1 MARVTSR
8 TRAVVIRPDGV
19 RYRRETLAGEEPLE
33 IRVNGTQLAVTM
45 RTPGEDFALV
55 AGNLVSEGMLRRPT
69 DLVNMRYCSGDDP
82 NTYNVIDANVLGVTK
97 ESIGTRRVVTTSA
110 CGVCGTTS
118 IEEVRRQSPYDVAD
132 DDTRIPAEQL
142 LALPDRLREAQA
154 LFDSTGGL
162 HAAALF
168 DASGKLLV
176 AHEDVGRHNA
186 VDKVI
191 GWAYMQGMLPLRG
204 CTLQVSGR
212 ASFELVQKSYL
223 AGIPIMS
230 AVSAP
235 SSLAVDLAEEV
246 GITLAGFSRGD
257 RITVYTHARRV
268 DTDALRTPATEPP
281 SGATASD
288 TETATFTQKTAD
300 RTETAGLSP
309 ANDAKLE
316 AAATATT
323 TGTAIAF
330 DKGVHA

>member
-8 TRAVVIRPDGV
+8 TRAMVIRPEGV

-33 IRVNGTQLAVTM
+33 IRINGTQLAVTM
-45 RTPGEDFALV
+45 RTPGDDFELV
-55 AGNLVSEGMLRRPT
+55 AGNLVAEGMLHKPT
-69 DLVNMRYCSGDDP
+69 DLINMRYCSADQEE
-82 NTYNVIDANVLGVTK
+82 NTYNVIDAAIFGVTK

-118 IEEVRRQSPYDVAD
+118 IEEVRRQSNYDLREDTTQIAAD
-132 DDTRIPAEQL
+132 L
-142 LALPDRLREAQA
+142 LMSLPDRLREAQA

-168 DASGKLLV
+168 DARGKLLV
-176 AHEDVGRHNA
+176 AREDVGRHNA

-235 SSLAVDLAEEV
+235 SSLAVDLADEV
-246 GITLAGFSRGD
+246 GMTLAGFSRGD
-257 RITVYTHARRV
+257 RITVYTNGSRV
-268 DTDALRTPATEPP
+268 NTDAVRAASTDSDESTVKPATFPEN
-281 SGATASD
+281 
-288 TETATFTQKTAD
+288 TAD
-300 RTETAGLSP
+300 QPEMTGINPVKGDKL
-309 ANDAKLE
+309 DASVAE
-316 AAATATT
+316 ASGDPDVTATT
-323 TGTAIAF
+323 
-330 DKGVHA
+330 DKGVDA

>member
-8 TRAVVIRPDGV
+8 TRAVVVRPDGV

-45 RTPGEDFALV
+45 RTPGDDFELV
-55 AGNLVSEGMLRRPT
+55 AGNLVAEGILHRP
-69 DLVNMRYCSGDDP
+69 DALVNMRYCSADATE
-82 NTYNVIDANVLGVTK
+82 NTYNVIDATILGL
-97 ESIGTRRVVTTSA
+97 SSDAIGSRKVVTTSA

-118 IEEVRRQSPYDVAD
+118 IEEVRRQSQYDLRD

-142 LALPDRLREAQA
+142 LGLPDRLREAQA

-168 DASGKLLV
+168 DANGQLLV
-176 AHEDVGRHNA
+176 AREDVGRHNA

-191 GWAYMQGMLPLRG
+191 GWAYMKGMLPLRG

-212 ASFELVQKSYL
+212 ASFELVQKSSL

-235 SSLAVDLAEEV
+235 SSLAVDLADEV
-246 GITLAGFSRGD
+246 GMTLAGFSRGD
-257 RITVYTHARRV
+257 RITVYTNARRI
-268 DTDALRTPATEPP
+268 DTDALIGAAAEDGASASEPQLVGAKHAGEPDAT
-281 SGATASD
+281 SQNSAIS
-288 TETATFTQKTAD
+288 
-300 RTETAGLSP
+300 
-309 ANDAKLE
+309 AKLE
-316 AAATATT
+316 PLA
-323 TGTAIAF
+323 
-330 DKGVHA
+330 